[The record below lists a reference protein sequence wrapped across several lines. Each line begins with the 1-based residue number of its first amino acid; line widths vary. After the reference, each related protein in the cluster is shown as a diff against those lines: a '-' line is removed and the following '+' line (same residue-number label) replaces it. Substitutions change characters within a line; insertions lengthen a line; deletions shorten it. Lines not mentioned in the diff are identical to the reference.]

1 MKKVLYI
8 QALHPSGME
17 LLKKKYDVIVADNE
31 NKEYIKSI
39 IGDFNAVVTRLTRID
54 KDIIESG
61 KKLEAIAKHGVGTDN
76 IDVNFAK
83 AKGIEIITTGDAN
96 SNSVAEH
103 TVFALGALSKRI
115 PYLDVSVRKGHW
127 AARDETGSVDFSE
140 KTVGIVGLGRIGERV
155 AKIVKNG
162 FNAKVYVYDPF
173 MTKEEIEK
181 KEYLYVD
188 TVEQLCE
195 ISDYITIHTPLTE
208 GTRNLIDYKKLKLM
222 KPTAYLANFARGG
235 IVNEKDLFRALK
247 EKVIAGAA
255 IDAFEK
261 EPPETE
267 SELMM
272 LDNVLLSPHCGTFSE
287 DSKKRMSLAVA
298 YGIDKALSK

>member
-8 QALHPSGME
+8 QALHPVGME
-17 LLKKKYDVIVADNE
+17 LLKEKYEVFVAENE
-31 NKEYIKSI
+31 DKAYLKSI
-39 IGDFNAVVTRLTRID
+39 IGEYNAVVTRLTQVD
-54 KDIIESG
+54 KELIEKG
-61 KKLEAIAKHGVGTDN
+61 KNLEAIAKHGVGTDN
-76 IDVNFAK
+76 IDVAFAK
-83 AKGIEIITTGDAN
+83 ERGIEIVTTGSAN

-115 PYLDVSVRKGHW
+115 PYLNVAVRKGDW
-127 AARDETGSVDFSE
+127 NARDESGSVDFSE
-140 KTVGIVGLGRIGERV
+140 KVVGIIGFGRIGERV
-155 AKIVKNG
+155 ARIVKNG

-173 MTKEEIEK
+173 MSKDIIEE

-188 TVEQLCE
+188 RLEQLCE
-195 ISDYITIHTPLTE
+195 VSDYITVHVPLTDE
-208 GTRNLIDYKKLKLM
+208 TRNLIDYKKLRLM
-222 KPTAYLANFARGG
+222 KPTAYIANFARGG
-235 IVNEKDLFRALK
+235 IVNEKDLCRALK

-255 IDAFEK
+255 IDAFEY
-261 EPPETE
+261 EPPKLE
-267 SELMM
+267 SELIA